1 MANIIDQVG
10 GTLGEFGWASMG
22 NITLVIAIFVF
33 IIIFIGIIILFT
45 WWKSFNISVRIY
57 EPLGQIPLDDEDL
70 GKVKGQTS
78 KERKEFLNK
87 KTICFD
93 NVSFKKTHGKHLKS
107 KGTPYFQTFFPLKK
121 HEPIPME
128 FMYDNGVHLLRLS
141 RDLFIPLYKPKTI
154 VKIGEEVSIS
164 VSDHNRWVLFNN
176 LMADRIN
183 NRYQD
188 VDLQKKITLYFV
200 TGIVVMV
207 LIGGFILWLI
217 YSSINKGMDVYS
229 TLGTL
234 MGGGPK

>member
-1 MANIIDQVG
+1 MPSIIDQVG
-10 GTLGEFGWASMG
+10 SSLGSFGWSSMG
-22 NITLVIAIFVF
+22 NIVLVITVIFTV
-33 IIIFIGIIILFT
+33 IIIIIIIMLFL
-45 WWKSFNISVRIY
+45 WWKSFNIQVKIY
-57 EPLGQIPLDDEDL
+57 EPMGQIPLDDKDL
-70 GKVKGQTS
+70 EKAKEQTPEEN
-78 KERKEFLNK
+78 KELINK
-87 KTICFD
+87 KKITFD
-93 NVSFKKTHGKHLKS
+93 NISFKKTHGKHITK

-141 RDLFIPLYKPKTI
+141 RDLFIPLIKPKTVI
-154 VKIGEEVSIS
+154 QIGEEVSIS

-217 YSSINKGMDVYS
+217 YASIDKGIDVYS
-229 TLGTL
+229 SLNIL